1 MVTHYREHDAAL
13 SAAATCHLSRVL
25 SHGSAQDSVSSVQCP
40 QTRRVQEAS
49 QFISNVISPADRRHN
64 YTAPS
69 HGQLIINFCFNCF
82 TSALP
87 PPGPGDSRRRVIGIK
102 FLRGAAAGLAA
113 GLAAGASRNA
123 TNVAWRLPQ
132 LYSLTWKLE
141 ISSTVSR
148 QSYSLYYIGIC
159 QIHSSFYLRF

>member
-1 MVTHYREHDAAL
+1 MKAL
-13 SAAATCHLSRVL
+13 VGAFNQEKALLGAFSVIVKTGCGTEGALHRTRFISRFIPR
-25 SHGSAQDSVSSVQCP
+25 QRVQCP

-102 FLRGAAAGLAA
+102 FLRGARQG
-113 GLAAGASRNA
+113 
-123 TNVAWRLPQ
+123 WRQVPHVMLQMWLDACPNYTA
-132 LYSLTWKLE
+132 LL
-141 ISSTVSR
+141 
-148 QSYSLYYIGIC
+148 GN
-159 QIHSSFYLRF
+159 

>member
-13 SAAATCHLSRVL
+13 SAAATCHLSHVL
-25 SHGSAQDSVSSVQCP
+25 SHGSSQDSVSSVQCP

-49 QFISNVISPADRRHN
+49 QFISNVISAADRRHN

-87 PPGPGDSRRRVIGIK
+87 PPGAGDRRRVIGIK
-102 FLRGAAAGLAA
+102 FLRGAP

-132 LYSLTWKLE
+132 LYNLTWKLE

-148 QSYSLYYIGIC
+148 QSHIGIC
-159 QIHSSFYLRF
+159 QVHWSTSLHSI